1 METKT
6 LNMIVI
12 HKQSKWS
19 KFKRRLSGWFSTN
32 DKICSDSVIPEIIVT
47 SPDDLGQPRSKI
59 KLFGFLRASV
69 WTNIAM
75 FDHNLWIINH
85 LDLWFRLQIMFIV
98 SHPPSCFCWCFFSYM
113 LSLLIFQTFRST
125 FSSPN

>member
-47 SPDDLGQPRSKI
+47 SPDDLGQSRSKI

-69 WTNIAM
+69 RTNIAM
-75 FDHNLWIINH
+75 FDHNLCIINH
-85 LDLWFRLQIMFIV
+85 LNFLFRLQIMFLILPHV
-98 SHPPSCFCWCFFSYM
+98 FVDVFSLSCCLC
-113 LSLLIFQTFRST
+113 
-125 FSSPN
+125 